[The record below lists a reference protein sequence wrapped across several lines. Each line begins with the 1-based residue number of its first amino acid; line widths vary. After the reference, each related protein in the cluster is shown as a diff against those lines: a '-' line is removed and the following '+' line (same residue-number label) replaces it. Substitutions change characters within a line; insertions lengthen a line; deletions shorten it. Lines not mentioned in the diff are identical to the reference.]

1 MQTVR
6 DIAKLPIDQWP
17 AALRVEP
24 VRGAFDIEVRPPGS
38 KSLTNRA
45 LLLAALAE
53 GVSTLTGAL
62 VDADDAQVMIAALR
76 KLGAEIEITPQVD
89 DRGESC
95 GNATLR
101 VRGVGGRWKIEPGEV
116 VTLDLHNAGTATRF
130 LTAAAVLQPADA
142 GGIVIDGNARMRERP
157 IGELAAL
164 LRELGV
170 NVEELGKPGC
180 VPLRVSAMPRDL
192 VGGRELAVPTTA
204 SSQFIS
210 ALMLVAP
217 FVPGGLALR
226 WVGPVTSWS
235 YIKMTEGILDTL
247 GAQAHDEY
255 GHVMRVRSKRIY
267 GKGGE
272 PAARGLDGFQYAVEP
287 DASGAT
293 YMNAAAALVPG
304 ARCVQIAEGF
314 GSLQGDGRFMGLLEK
329 VGATKSANLET
340 TEVIGGPQVR
350 GFAQDMSQMPDA
362 AMTAA
367 VLAGFAF
374 QDSTSDQHA
383 PARSTMTGLRTLRV
397 KETDRVAALIA
408 ELAKVGVKVEP
419 FTHRDGQGA
428 GDEGVTITPPP
439 GGVDCSPGVP
449 PVEFETY
456 DDHRMAMSLALIGLR
471 RPNVVIKDP
480 ACVRKTYPT
489 FWRDL
494 AKVYG

>member
-1 MQTVR
+1 MLPTVR

-17 AALRVEP
+17 AAVRVEP

-76 KLGAEIEITPQVD
+76 KLGAKIEITPEVD

-116 VTLDLHNAGTATRF
+116 VTLDLHNAGTATRS

-157 IGELAAL
+157 IGELAEL

-170 NVEELGKPGC
+170 KVEELGKPGC
-180 VPLRVSAMPRDL
+180 VPLKVYAMPKDL

-210 ALMLVAP
+210 ALMLIAP

-235 YIKMTEGILDTL
+235 YIKMTEGMINAA
-247 GAQAHDEY
+247 GAVAIDE
-255 GHVMRVRSKRIY
+255 GARVMRVH
-267 GKGGE
+267 GPAGPTGE
-272 PAARGLDGFQYAVEP
+272 RTSRLSAFAYAVEP

-293 YMNAAAALVPG
+293 YMNAAAALMPES
-304 ARCVQIAEGF
+304 RCIQPAGGF
-314 GSLQGDGRFMGLLEK
+314 RSLQGDVAFMGVLEK
-329 VGATKSANLET
+329 AGARSLVSTNSTNVVGGESVSAFDL
-340 TEVIGGPQVR
+340 
-350 GFAQDMSQMPDA
+350 DMGQMPDA

-367 VLAGFAF
+367 VLASFASGGAC
-374 QDSTSDQHA
+374 STL
-383 PARSTMTGLRTLRV
+383 TGLRTLRV

-408 ELAKVGVKVEP
+408 ELAKVGVKVES
-419 FTHRDGQGA
+419 FTHRGEDGA
-428 GDEGVTITPPP
+428 DDEGIRITPPT
-439 GGVDCSPGVP
+439 GGIDCSAGVP
-449 PVEFETY
+449 LVEFETY

-494 AKVYG
+494 AKVYSRKRLGAGGI